1 MKLES
6 LSFKNNKTGWNIKD
20 IKFDELTLLVGASGV
35 GKTQIL
41 HALVK
46 LSNIARGSS
55 YNGLEWRA
63 LFTQNDKKYSWEGQ
77 FKTVLEMD
85 LDVFEINDTEYDI
98 VNESLSEEDTIIFTR
113 DTSRLIYNGKE
124 TVKLDASKSAVELL
138 KEESLVEPVYK
149 AFRKLYL
156 LETEKRG
163 IRINPAIRNNKKST
177 MCLSDI
183 KNSRTFTPI
192 EKLFLLNNNKLEE
205 FKIILEKFKEVFPLV
220 ENLDFALSTFYS
232 EMTYPVLRMKEK
244 GVDAWIFQNEISSGM
259 YRSLL
264 QIITLTL
271 AEDGDVILI
280 DEFENGLGVNCID
293 QLAELVT
300 YPESNIQVIM
310 TSHHPYIINTIPYSR
325 WKIVTRKGC
334 DVDIHTAAELKIGEH
349 SKHDAFMQ
357 LIQTSAYKTGRL

>member
-20 IKFDELTLLVGASGV
+20 INFDDLTLLVGASGV

-41 HALVK
+41 HALKK
-46 LSNIARGSS
+46 LSSIARGRS
-55 YNGLEWRA
+55 YNGLEWRVS
-63 LFTQNDKKYSWEGQ
+63 FSQDNKMYSWKGQ
-77 FKTVLEMD
+77 FKTVQEAD
-85 LDVFEINDTEYDI
+85 INVFEINDIEYEI
-98 VNESLSEEDTIIFTR
+98 INESLSEGETNIFTR
-113 DTSRLIYNGKE
+113 DTSKLVYNNKE

-149 AFRKLYL
+149 AFRKLYQL
-156 LETEKRG
+156 NSENRG
-163 IRINPAIRNNKKST
+163 IIFNSIIRNSKKST

-183 KNSRTFTPI
+183 KNSEALTPI
-192 EKLFLLNNNKLEE
+192 LKIFFLKKNKLKE
-205 FKIILEKFKEVFPLV
+205 FEIIQERFKEIFPLV
-220 ENLDFALSTFYS
+220 EKIDITLGILFN
-232 EMTYPVLRMKEK
+232 EETYPVLRMKEK

-259 YRSLL
+259 YRSLS

-334 DVDIHTAAELKIGEH
+334 DVDIHTAAELNIGEH